1 MLAMHSVE
9 RKCNRNSVWFCVDDV
24 IKVGGTEENGK
35 NLKMEIFV
43 GLNINIKK
51 SNFFQTI
58 NSYNYIDLHT
68 F

>member
-24 IKVGGTEENGK
+24 IKVGGIGENGK

-43 GLNINIKK
+43 GFNINTEK
-51 SNFFQTI
+51 SKF
-58 NSYNYIDLHT
+58 SLYNKFNKFI
-68 F
+68 

>member
-24 IKVGGTEENGK
+24 IKVGGIGENGK

-43 GLNINIKK
+43 GLYSVEK
-51 SNFFQTI
+51 SIIFVIQ
-58 NSYNYIDLHT
+58 
-68 F
+68 

>member
-1 MLAMHSVE
+1 MHSVE

-24 IKVGGTEENGK
+24 IKVGGTVENGK

-51 SNFFQTI
+51 SNFFPQ
-58 NSYNYIDLHT
+58 
-68 F
+68 